1 MSIFTGSGVAVV
13 TPFDSNDQV
22 NYEKVRELIEYHIEN
37 GTDSIIICGTTG
49 EASTLDDAE
58 HRELIRFAAEV
69 VNKRVPLVAGTGSN
83 DTKHGVLLSKYAEEV
98 GADALLCVTPYYNK
112 ASQEGLF
119 QHFKAMSDSVNIPII
134 LYNVPG
140 RTGVSIAVD
149 TVVRLSEI
157 DNIVA
162 IKEASGDISYAAEIQ
177 RRTSSDFA
185 LYSGND
191 DIIVPLLSLGGS
203 GVISV
208 VANVLPKETHDLV
221 DLYLKGNTKEALELQ
236 LKMNELSNALF
247 TDVNPIPVKTALNL
261 LGYEVGHLRLPLC
274 EMKESLKN
282 ELNEILIK
290 HNVPRRS

>member
-1 MSIFTGSGVAVV
+1 MSIFTGSGVAVI
-13 TPFDSNDQV
+13 TPFTNNDEI
-22 NYEKVRELIEYHIEN
+22 NYDKVRELIEYHISHE
-37 GTDSIIICGTTG
+37 TDSIIICGTTG

-58 HRELIRFAAEV
+58 HRALIKFAVEV
-69 VNKRVPLVAGTGSN
+69 VNKRVPLIAGTGSN
-83 DTKHGVLLSKYAEEV
+83 DTKHGVSLSIYAESV

-119 QHFKAMSDSVNIPII
+119 QHFKAMSDAVNIPIV
-134 LYNVPG
+134 LYNVPS

-157 DNIVA
+157 ENIVA
-162 IKEASGDISYAAEIQ
+162 IKEASGDISYAAEVQ
-177 RRTSSDFA
+177 RRTSDDFA

-191 DIIVPLLSLGGS
+191 DIIVPLLSLGGT

-221 DLYLKGNTKEALELQ
+221 HLYLKGDTKASLALQ
-236 LKMNELSNALF
+236 LQMNELSNALF
-247 TDVNPIPVKTALNL
+247 SDVNPIPVKTALNL

-274 EMKESLKN
+274 EMEENLKN

-290 HNVPRRS
+290 HHVLFY